1 VDEVLGERQK
11 AKGESGE
18 QGKGQRDFS
27 VSEEDRNAHNPLPNT
42 ECPIPDDQSPATSHQ
57 PPMRV
62 RGKRRGLQAFCP
74 HRMVP
79 AVTEVTPEELR
90 ANGVRGVILDLDNTL
105 VRWQKEEIS
114 EVALAW
120 LATLKAEGFQL
131 CILSNSILSRRS
143 ERIAERL
150 GCPNVRRARKPSRS
164 GFHRAM
170 EAMGT
175 TPETTAIVG
184 DQMFTDILGGNRS
197 GIYTIM
203 VNPIHP
209 HEFAYTRFVSRPP
222 ERFLQKL
229 IKRRGHI

>member
-1 VDEVLGERQK
+1 MDDVLGKREEGKEDLLPDNSPASIPRDLNT
-11 AKGESGE
+11 ES
-18 QGKGQRDFS
+18 
-27 VSEEDRNAHNPLPNT
+27 PLPDEPPT
-42 ECPIPDDQSPATSHQ
+42 IPGAQEPVAA
-57 PPMRV
+57 
-62 RGKRRGLQAFCP
+62 RGRRRGLQAFCP
-74 HRMVP
+74 HRLVP
-79 AVTEVTPEELR
+79 TVTEITPDDLR
-90 ANGVRGVILDLDNTL
+90 ANGVEGVILDLDNTL
-105 VRWQKEEIS
+105 VRWQKEEMS
-114 EVALAW
+114 EEILAW
-120 LATLKAEGFQL
+120 LESLKEAGFQL

-150 GCPNVRRARKPSRS
+150 GCPNVRKARKPSRS

-197 GIYTIM
+197 GVYTIM

-222 ERFLQKL
+222 ERFLLKL
-229 IKRRGHI
+229 FKRRGHI